1 MAKATLVSGRI
12 TEEVRMLN
20 DRERRLLEFL
30 NARVGDVPLQAAADA
45 IGLPLYQARNL
56 VLQLRNAGLV
66 ITPQLAGVQ
75 ISKLGMQ
82 ALNATAGGFRWIVRT
97 GDSGGWQLVDPRPES
112 VEAIRQALEEA
123 ISLMNMAAG
132 PGEQVYNDG
141 DAIRLQLETDLQI
154 ALARESRS
162 T

>member
-1 MAKATLVSGRI
+1 
-12 TEEVRMLN
+12 MLN

-30 NARVGDVPLQAAADA
+30 HARVGDVPLQAAADA
-45 IGLPLYQARNL
+45 IGLPLFQARNL
-56 VLQLRNAGLV
+56 VLHLRNAGLV
-66 ITPQLAGVQ
+66 ITPHLAGVQ
-75 ISKLGMQ
+75 ISKLGLQ
-82 ALNATAGGFRWIVRT
+82 ALKPTTAGGFRWIVQT

-112 VEAIRQALEEA
+112 VEAIRQALGEA

-154 ALARESRS
+154 VLARESRS

>member
-1 MAKATLVSGRI
+1 
-12 TEEVRMLN
+12 MLN
-20 DRERRLLEFL
+20 ERERRLLEFL

-45 IGLPLYQARNL
+45 IGLPLYQTRNL
-56 VLQLRNAGLV
+56 VLQLRNDGLV
-66 ITPQLAGVQ
+66 ITPHLAGVQ

-82 ALNATAGGFRWIVRT
+82 ALNAAAGAFRWIVRT

-132 PGEQVYNDG
+132 PAEQVYNDG

>member
-1 MAKATLVSGRI
+1 
-12 TEEVRMLN
+12 MLN

-30 NARVGDVPLQAAADA
+30 HARVGDVPLQAAADA

-66 ITPQLAGVQ
+66 ITPHLAGVQ
-75 ISKLGMQ
+75 ISKLGLH
-82 ALNATAGGFRWIVRT
+82 ALEPTTAGGFRWLVRT

-112 VEAIRQALEEA
+112 VEAIRQALGEA
-123 ISLMNMAAG
+123 VSLMNLSAG
-132 PGEQVYNDG
+132 PGEQVYSDG